1 MNAAQVERLIPRN
14 VALVRLSEIRYGIE
28 AVSEGRLLSQPS
40 LWRWCDLA
48 EIETGKVEFTES
60 EFNQLAAIAVAYRR
74 GLSTQQ
80 ILEKLTHEQTAN
92 SSNAGKGGN

>member
-1 MNAAQVERLIPRN
+1 MNAAQVERLVPRN
-14 VALVRLSEIRYGIE
+14 IALVRLSEIRYGTE

-48 EIETGKVEFTES
+48 EIATGKVEFTET

-74 GLSTQQ
+74 GFSTQQ
-80 ILEKLTHEQTAN
+80 ILEKLTHAQNAN
-92 SSNAGKGGN
+92 SPPVG

>member
-40 LWRWCDLA
+40 LWRWCELV
-48 EIETGKVEFTES
+48 EIEPGKVEFTES

-74 GLSTQQ
+74 GFSTQQ
-80 ILEKLTHEQTAN
+80 ILEKLTHEKNAN
-92 SSNAGKGGN
+92 SPDAR

>member
-1 MNAAQVERLIPRN
+1 MNAVQAERLIPRN
-14 VALVRLSEIRYGIE
+14 IALIRLSEIRYGAE

-48 EIETGKVEFTES
+48 EIATGKVEFTET

-80 ILEKLTHEQTAN
+80 ILEKLTHE
-92 SSNAGKGGN
+92 

>member
-14 VALVRLSEIRYGIE
+14 TALVRLSEIRYGSE
-28 AVSEGRLLSQPS
+28 AVSEGRMLSQPS

-48 EIETGKVEFTES
+48 EIAAGKVEFTET
-60 EFNQLAAIAVAYRR
+60 EFNQLAEIAVAYRR

-80 ILEKLTHEQTAN
+80 ILEKLTHEQ
-92 SSNAGKGGN
+92 NATSPAAG